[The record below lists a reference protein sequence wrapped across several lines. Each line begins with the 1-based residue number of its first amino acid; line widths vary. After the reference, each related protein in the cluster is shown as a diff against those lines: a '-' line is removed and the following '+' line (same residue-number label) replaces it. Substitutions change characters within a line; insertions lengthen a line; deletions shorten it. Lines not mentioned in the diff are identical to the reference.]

1 MKSIYAMMG
10 HCTEP
15 ALGASAPAQHVEL
28 FFQVRLSPLSP
39 PGGTLRPGVAPLS
52 PGHSLAEDGQEQG
65 RRGDLRGV
73 SGHVPGGEGIWGTP
87 SSSSSSRPKMTCWG
101 HQEREGQRGHPGR
114 DGSGTGEE
122 GQEERHGSQSWE
134 RDAGQTAG
142 L

>member
-10 HCTEP
+10 RCTEP
-15 ALGASAPAQHVEL
+15 ALGASVPAQHVEL

-39 PGGTLRPGVAPLS
+39 GVILQPGVALLS

-73 SGHVPGGEGIWGTP
+73 PGHMPGGEGLWGAP
-87 SSSSSSRPKMTCWG
+87 SSSSCFFCPKMMCWG

-114 DGSGTGEE
+114 DGNGTGEE
-122 GQEERHGSQSWE
+122 GQEERHRSRSWE
-134 RDAGQTAG
+134 RDVGQTTG